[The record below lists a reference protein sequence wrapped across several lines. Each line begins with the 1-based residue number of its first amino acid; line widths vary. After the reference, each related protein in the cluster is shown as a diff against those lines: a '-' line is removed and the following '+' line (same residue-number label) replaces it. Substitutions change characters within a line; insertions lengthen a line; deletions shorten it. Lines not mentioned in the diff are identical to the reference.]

1 MNPNMTYALG
11 IDIIGVAVGLISVAK
26 MLKLNRILGG
36 RIGNAV
42 NLVVGGVTLNV
53 LAFLW
58 TIVFTRLKLFAP
70 PALDIH
76 HLLMTIGMALFVFA
90 ARKFS
95 ALIQG

>member
-1 MNPNMTYALG
+1 MNITYVLW
-11 IDIIGVAVGLISVAK
+11 IDIIGVAVGFISVAK
-26 MLKLNRILGG
+26 MLKLNRTLGG

-42 NLVVGGVTLNV
+42 NLVVGGVALNV

-58 TIVFTRLKLFAP
+58 TIIFIRLKLFTP

-76 HLLMTIGMALFVFA
+76 HLLMTIGMILFVFA

-95 ALIQG
+95 VLIQG